1 MNIKGNFRIEREMFA
16 TDIFKYLVDFRL
28 YFLICSQAMFKDDV
42 PAGNIILKKGEWL
55 RSYRQLQKDLEY
67 IDGRTT
73 RQPGIA
79 TIKRSVERLI
89 AEQLICTRTEE
100 TGTVFRVLEP
110 APQQAPEP
118 IAEQK
123 AERIAEHH
131 SGTKRNKEVL
141 RNKELEEIKNIQ
153 RQQPRARERIN
164 FFDTYYTNIGRMLNT
179 YQREA
184 LTGFI
189 DQDGIEEEAVCLAIQ
204 ETAKNGGAFP
214 YLETILKNWLA
225 KGITT
230 AEQATRA
237 ERERRERINDQRN
250 QQQKDQQTTQKIQY
264 TQKGRIETKPR
275 IQTDLNTSW

>member
-89 AEQLICTRTEE
+89 AERLICTRTEE

-110 APQQAPEP
+110 ASQQAQEP

-123 AERIAEHH
+123 AERIAEQHH
-131 SGTKRNKEVL
+131 GTKRNKEVL
-141 RNKELEEIKNIQ
+141 RNKEIQEINIQ
-153 RQQPRARERIN
+153 QQQPRAHARNN
-164 FFDTYYTNIGRMLNT
+164 FFDTYYTNMGRMLNSF
-179 YQREA
+179 QRET
-184 LTGFI
+184 LTDFI
-189 DQDGIEEEAVCLAIQ
+189 DTDGIEEEAVCLAIQ
-204 ETAKNGGAFP
+204 ETAKNGGTFP

-230 AEQATRA
+230 AEQAARA
-237 ERERRERINDQRN
+237 ERERRERRNEQRAH
-250 QQQKDQQTTQKIQY
+250 QKTQEATTQKIQY

-275 IQTDLNTSW
+275 IETDFNAAW

>member
-1 MNIKGNFRIEREMFA
+1 MNRKGNFRINREMFD

-28 YFLICSQAMFKDDV
+28 YFLICSQAMFKDNV
-42 PAGNIILKKGEWL
+42 KAGNITLQKGEWL

-79 TIKRSVERLI
+79 TIKRSVERLT
-89 AEQLICTRTEE
+89 AERLICTRTEE
-100 TGTVFRVLEP
+100 TGTVFRVLES
-110 APQQAPEP
+110 APPQAPAAIP
-118 IAEQK
+118 EQT

-131 SGTKRNKEVL
+131 NGTKRNKEVL
-141 RNKELEEIKNIQ
+141 RNKELEEINIQ

-164 FFDTYYTNIGRMLNT
+164 FFDTYYTNIGRMLNS

-189 DQDGIEEEAVCLAIQ
+189 DHDGIEEEAVCLAIQ

-230 AEQATRA
+230 AEQAARA

-250 QQQKDQQTTQKIQY
+250 QHQKAKQTTQKIEY

-275 IQTDLNTSW
+275 IQTDLNPSW